1 MKKILLLLLTMGLVT
16 HTAYAQ
22 EETDETT
29 EESTPATETATKK
42 PARSRSLQNW
52 GVSLSTLQWNETL
65 RVQDGINM
73 SRQPANYNAI
83 TVTLMKEITYYRWG
97 WSAGVFIGSGRANGG
112 VPGEGYLQD
121 KVAFTTYGVS
131 PRGFYRFSGRIN
143 AGVTLMGM
151 YKNIDWPRETSTQIV
166 DAGRNLYVAGLLD
179 LNIRLFR
186 KWDFY
191 SGLGPLKEGDTLW
204 KVGVNY
210 RF

>member
-1 MKKILLLLLTMGLVT
+1 MKKTLLLLLTMSLLA

-22 EETDETT
+22 EESDDSSSETPAAETT
-29 EESTPATETATKK
+29 AKKSPGTRSQES
-42 PARSRSLQNW
+42 W
-52 GVSLSTLQWNETL
+52 GISLSTVQWNETL

-83 TVTLMKEITYYRWG
+83 IVTLMKEITYYRWG

-112 VPGEGYLQD
+112 VAGEGYLQD
-121 KVAFTTYGVS
+121 KVAFTTYGAS

-143 AGVTLMGM
+143 AGITLMGM

-166 DAGRNLYVAGLLD
+166 DAGRNLYVGGLLD
-179 LNIRLFR
+179 LNIRLFK

-191 SGLGPLKEGDTLW
+191 SGVGPLTEGTTLW
-204 KVGVNY
+204 KIGANY

>member
-1 MKKILLLLLTMGLVT
+1 MKKTLLPLLLTLGLLT
-16 HTAYAQ
+16 HTAFAQ
-22 EETDETT
+22 EDSDDTVGETT
-29 EESTPATETATKK
+29 ATETAAKK
-42 PARSRSLQNW
+42 TSRVRAQQNW
-52 GVSLSTLQWNETL
+52 GLSLSTLQWNETL

-97 WSAGVFIGSGRANGG
+97 WSMGAFIGSGRANGG
-112 VPGEGYLQD
+112 IAGEGYLQD

-143 AGVTLMGM
+143 AGLTLMGM

-166 DAGRNLYVAGLLD
+166 DAGRSLYVGGLLD
-179 LNIRLFR
+179 LNIRIFR

-191 SGLGPLKEGDTLW
+191 SGVGPLTEGTTLW
-204 KVGVNY
+204 KIGANY

>member
-1 MKKILLLLLTMGLVT
+1 MKKILLLLLTMGLFT
-16 HTAYAQ
+16 HTTYAQ
-22 EETDETT
+22 EEADDTA
-29 EESTPATETATKK
+29 EESAPAAETAAKK
-42 PARSRSLQNW
+42 PARARALQSW
-52 GVSLSTLQWNETL
+52 GVSLSTLQWNENL

-97 WSAGVFIGSGRANGG
+97 WSAGAFIGSGRANGG

-131 PRGFYRFSGRIN
+131 PRAFYRFSGRIN

-166 DAGRNLYVAGLLD
+166 DDGRSLYVSGLLD

-191 SGLGPLKEGDTLW
+191 SGIGPLTEGTTLW
-204 KVGVNY
+204 KIGANY